1 MKTEDFSQINF
12 KIFYHKKDN
21 FMLNS
26 DQISMLKRVLETSF
40 IKESIYR
47 FLPTVKPYSDLLTIN
62 NDNEFVSLS
71 NANTFVI
78 PILEAD
84 ENTIGKIKDKL
95 NHIFNR
101 EKFVVSF
108 QKSEYESE
116 FENMIYIDI
125 NDLVK
130 HSEKNGACKRNIF
143 NLSLQE
149 LIFKDK
155 TYAQQHV

>member
-1 MKTEDFSQINF
+1 MPNF
-12 KIFYHKKDN
+12 
-21 FMLNS
+21 
-26 DQISMLKRVLETSF
+26 DQITMLKRVLETSF
-40 IKESIYR
+40 IKESIYS
-47 FLPTVKPYSDLLTIN
+47 FLPTEKPYSDLLTIN

-71 NANTFVI
+71 NANAYII

-84 ENTIGKIKDKL
+84 ENTVGKIKEKL

-116 FENMIYIDI
+116 FENMVYIDI
-125 NDLVK
+125 NDLIK
-130 HSEKNGACKRNIF
+130 HSEKNGACKRNLF
-143 NLSLQE
+143 SLSLKE

-155 TYAQQHV
+155 TYAQHWL

>member
-1 MKTEDFSQINF
+1 MPNF
-12 KIFYHKKDN
+12 
-21 FMLNS
+21 
-26 DQISMLKRVLETSF
+26 DQITMLKRVLETSF
-40 IKESIYR
+40 IKESIYS
-47 FLPTVKPYSDLLTIN
+47 FLPTEKPYSDLLTIN

-71 NANTFVI
+71 NANAFII

-84 ENTIGKIKDKL
+84 ENTIGKIKEKL

-116 FENMIYIDI
+116 FENMVYIEI
-125 NDLVK
+125 NDLIK
-130 HSEKNGACKRNIF
+130 HAEKNGACKRNLF
-143 NLSLQE
+143 SLSLKE

-155 TYAQQHV
+155 TYAQ